1 MPDPSVDSSTS
12 VPSPTFSDGEPYKE
26 ALDRLYP
33 EVDNPFAGETTSS
46 MQEQSLSRPTSPA
59 NSVASTSSVDSTKT
73 VTQASINNGTG
84 SN

>member
-1 MPDPSVDSSTS
+1 MPDPSSVDQSSELE
-12 VPSPTFSDGEPYKE
+12 TFSDGESYID
-26 ALDRLYP
+26 AQNRYFP
-33 EVDNPFAGETTSS
+33 EVENPFAGETTSS
-46 MQEQSLSRPTSPA
+46 MQEQSLSRSASPA